1 MNKKIYFTL
10 VFIMSVAL
18 IGIILVQ
25 AFWIKT
31 TLDNKEEQF
40 SLNINQALKSV
51 SEQIQSRELRDY
63 LAVY

>member
-18 IGIILVQ
+18 VGIVLVQ
-25 AFWIKT
+25 SFWIKT

-40 SLNINQALKSV
+40 SLNINL
-51 SEQIQSRELRDY
+51 
-63 LAVY
+63 